1 MCYLVAKKFDKEGSL
16 VLELERG
23 QRLASLSKYLTLTT
37 LGKGVQIVTLNDL
50 ESFKEYSPYTVI
62 DDESEYISKVIKM
75 QSVK

>member
-75 QSVK
+75 

>member
-1 MCYLVAKKFDKEGSL
+1 VCYLVAKKFDKEGSL
-16 VLELERG
+16 VLELEWG

-50 ESFKEYSPYTVI
+50 ESFKEYFPYTVI

-75 QSVK
+75 

>member
-50 ESFKEYSPYTVI
+50 ESFKEYFPYTVI

-75 QSVK
+75 

>member
-1 MCYLVAKKFDKEGSL
+1 M
-16 VLELERG
+16 ELERG